1 MKKNILI
8 ALALLVAIVGPAGA
22 VNFSKV
28 GTAGAQFL
36 KIGAG
41 ARAVGMGEA
50 FTAVVDDATAMYW
63 NPAGLAQAK
72 KQEIAFTHNQWLGDI
87 KHEFIGYCLPMGGNG
102 TIGVNL
108 TVLNV
113 GEMPVTTVELSGD
126 PTGEFF
132 NCVDWAFAIG
142 YGRNLTDK
150 VAFGAS
156 AKYIQ
161 QSIWDMKASA
171 FAMDLGISA
180 KTGLKGLRI
189 AAALLNFGTNVQYT
203 GGQLVRE
210 YNWNEY
216 GDGPQQI
223 ESLEYTTNASP
234 LPLSYRLGVGY
245 DLVDGPSH
253 KLTGAFDYVHP
264 NDGSEKQNLGME
276 YGFNKMLFAR
286 AGLRIDIDA
295 RDDDNAYSPTF
306 GLGVNY
312 GFGMLK
318 TKIDYAFADYG
329 PLSAVHRIA
338 LALAF

>member
-8 ALALLVAIVGPAGA
+8 ALAVLVFVGGPAGA

-28 GTAGAQFL
+28 GTSGAQFL

-72 KQEIAFTHNQWLGDI
+72 NQEVTFTHNQWLGDI
-87 KHEFIGYCLPMGGNG
+87 KHEFIGYCFPMGGNG
-102 TIGVNL
+102 TLGINL

-113 GEMPVTTVELSGD
+113 GEMPVTTVELSGVS
-126 PTGEFF
+126 GEYFS
-132 NCVDWAFAIG
+132 CMDWAFAIG

-150 VAFGAS
+150 VAFGATV
-156 AKYIQ
+156 KVIQ
-161 QSIWDMKASA
+161 QRIWDMKASA
-171 FAMDLGISA
+171 FAMDMGVLA
-180 KTGLKGLRI
+180 KTGYKSLRI
-189 AAALLNFGTNVQYT
+189 AAALLNFGTDVQYT
-203 GGQLVRE
+203 GGQLVE
-210 YNWNEY
+210 ELNYHDY
-216 GDGPQQI
+216 GDGPQQTQSYENI
-223 ESLEYTTNASP
+223 TSSSP
-234 LPLSYRLGVGY
+234 LPLSYRLGMGY
-245 DLVDGPSH
+245 DFIDGPSH

-264 NDGSEKQNLGME
+264 NDGSEKQNLGLE
-276 YGFNKMLFAR
+276 YGFNKMMFVR
-286 AGLRIDIDA
+286 AGMRVDIDA
-295 RDDDNAYSPTF
+295 RDDNNAYSPTV

-318 TKIDYAFADYG
+318 TKIDYAYADYG
-329 PLSAVHRIA
+329 PLSTVHRIA

>member
-1 MKKNILI
+1 MKKNILL
-8 ALALLVAIVGPAGA
+8 ALAVLVAIGGPAGA

-72 KQEIAFTHNQWLGDI
+72 KQEITFTHNQWLGDI
-87 KHEFIGYCLPMGGNG
+87 KHEFIAYCLPMGVNG
-102 TIGVNL
+102 TLGMNL

-113 GEMPVTTVELSGD
+113 GEMPVTTVEGSGD
-126 PTGEFF
+126 SNGEFF
-132 NCVDWAFAIG
+132 TCVDWAFAIG

-150 VAFGAS
+150 VAFGAT
-156 AKYIQ
+156 AKVIQ
-161 QSIWDMKASA
+161 QRIWDMKASA
-171 FAMDLGISA
+171 FAMDLGVSA
-180 KTGLKGLRI
+180 KTGYKSLRI
-189 AAALLNFGTNVQYT
+189 AAALLNFGTDVQYS
-203 GGQLVRE
+203 GGQLVGE
-210 YNWNEY
+210 YDWNHY
-216 GDGPQQI
+216 GSGPQQTQ
-223 ESLEYTTNASP
+223 SFSYTTSSSP
-234 LPLSYRLGVGY
+234 LPLSYKLGAVY
-245 DLVDGPSH
+245 DFIDNPTH
-253 KLTGAFDYVHP
+253 KLTTAFDYVHP

-286 AGLRIDIDA
+286 AGLRVDIDA

-312 GFGMLK
+312 GFGMLR
-318 TKIDYAFADYG
+318 TKIDYAYADYG
-329 PLSAVHRIA
+329 PLSTVHRIA

>member
-8 ALALLVAIVGPAGA
+8 ALAALVAIGGQAGA
-22 VNFSKV
+22 VTFSKV

-36 KIGAG
+36 KLGAG

-72 KQEIAFTHNQWLGDI
+72 KQEMTFTHNQWLGGI
-87 KHEFIGYCLPMGGNG
+87 KHEFIGYCLPLGGNG
-102 TIGVNL
+102 TLGMNL

-113 GEMPVTTVELSGD
+113 GEMPVTTVERGEE
-126 PTGEFF
+126 TGEFF
-132 NCVDWAFAIG
+132 TCMDWAFALG

-150 VAFGAS
+150 VAFGAT
-156 AKYIQ
+156 AKVIQ
-161 QSIWDMKASA
+161 QRIWDMKASA

-180 KTGLKGLRI
+180 KTGYKSLRI
-189 AAALLNFGTNVQYT
+189 AAALLNFGTDIQYKD
-203 GGQLVRE
+203 GQLIDAF
-210 YNWNEY
+210 NWHDY
-216 GDGPQQI
+216 GDGPQQTQ
-223 ESLEYTTNASP
+223 SLEYVTSSSP
-234 LPLSYRLGVGY
+234 LPLSYRLGLGY
-245 DLVDGPSH
+245 DLIDNPTH

-264 NDGSEKQNLGME
+264 NDGSEKQNLGVE

-295 RDDDNAYSPTF
+295 RYDKNAYSPTF
-306 GLGVNY
+306 GMGVDY

-329 PLSAVHRIA
+329 PLSTVHRIA
-338 LALAF
+338 LALIF

>member
-8 ALALLVAIVGPAGA
+8 ALAVLVAIGGPAGA
-22 VNFSKV
+22 VTFSKV

-72 KQEIAFTHNQWLGDI
+72 KQEITFTHNQWLGDI
-87 KHEFIGYCLPMGGNG
+87 NHEFIGYCLPMGGNG
-102 TIGVNL
+102 TIGMNL

-113 GEMPVTTVELSGD
+113 GEMPVTTVVLGD
-126 PTGEFF
+126 ETGEFF
-132 NCVDWAFAIG
+132 TCVDWAFALG

-150 VAFGAS
+150 VAFGAT
-156 AKYIQ
+156 AKIIQ
-161 QSIWDMKASA
+161 QRIWDMKASA

-180 KTGLKGLRI
+180 KTGYKSLKI
-189 AAALLNFGTNVQYT
+189 AAALLNFGTDVQYT
-203 GGQLVRE
+203 GGQLVE
-210 YNWNEY
+210 EFNWYGY
-216 GDGPQQI
+216 GDGPQQVQ
-223 ESLEYTTNASP
+223 SLEYTTSSSP
-234 LPLSYRLGVGY
+234 LPLSYRLGISY
-245 DLVDGPSH
+245 DIIDGSSH
-253 KLTGAFDYVHP
+253 KMIGAFDYVHP
-264 NDGSEKQNLGME
+264 NDGSEKQNLGVE

-286 AGLRIDIDA
+286 AGMRIDIDA

-318 TKIDYAFADYG
+318 TKIDYAYSDYG
-329 PLSAVHRIA
+329 PLSTVHRIA

>member
-1 MKKNILI
+1 
-8 ALALLVAIVGPAGA
+8 
-22 VNFSKV
+22 
-28 GTAGAQFL
+28 
-36 KIGAG
+36 
-41 ARAVGMGEA
+41 MGEA

-72 KQEIAFTHNQWLGDI
+72 KQEVTFTHNQWLGDI

-102 TIGVNL
+102 TLGMNL

-113 GEMPVTTVELSGD
+113 GEMPVTTVEQGGEA
-126 PTGEFF
+126 GEFF
-132 NCVDWAFAIG
+132 TCVDWAFALG

-150 VAFGAS
+150 VSFGVT
-156 AKYIQ
+156 AKVIQ
-161 QSIWDMKASA
+161 QRIWDMKASA

-180 KTGLKGLRI
+180 KTGYKSLRI
-189 AAALLNFGTNVQYT
+189 AAALLNFGTDVQYS
-203 GGQLVRE
+203 GGQLVEETE
-210 YNWNEY
+210 YRDY
-216 GDGPQQI
+216 GSGPQQTQTI
-223 ESLEYTTNASP
+223 EVSTSSSP
-234 LPLSYRLGVGY
+234 LPLSYRLGLGY
-245 DLVDGPSH
+245 DFMDGPSH

-264 NDGSEKQNLGME
+264 NDGSEKQNLGVE

-286 AGLRIDIDA
+286 AGLRVDIDA

-329 PLSAVHRIA
+329 PLSSVHRIA

>member
-8 ALALLVAIVGPAGA
+8 ALALLVAIGGPAGA

-72 KQEIAFTHNQWLGDI
+72 KQEVTFTHNQWLGDI
-87 KHEFIGYCLPMGGNG
+87 NHEFIGYCLPMGGNG
-102 TIGVNL
+102 TLGMNL
-108 TVLNV
+108 TVLNI
-113 GEMPVTTVELSGD
+113 GEMPVTTVPLGGES
-126 PTGEFF
+126 GEFF
-132 NCVDWAFAIG
+132 TCVDWAFALG

-150 VAFGAS
+150 VAFGAT
-156 AKYIQ
+156 AKVIQ
-161 QSIWDMKASA
+161 QRIWDMKASS
-171 FAMDLGISA
+171 FAMDLGIMA
-180 KTGLKGLRI
+180 KTGYRSLRI
-189 AAALLNFGTNVQYT
+189 AAALLNFGTDVRYT
-203 GGQLVRE
+203 GGQLEEDWV
-210 YNWNEY
+210 YNDY
-216 GDGPQQI
+216 GTGALQTQTI
-223 ESLEYTTNASP
+223 QLNTSSSP
-234 LPLSYRLGVGY
+234 LPLSYRLGMGY
-245 DLVDGPSH
+245 DFMDNQTH
-253 KLTGAFDYVHP
+253 KLTGAFDYIHP
-264 NDGSEKQNLGME
+264 NDGSEKQNLGLE

-295 RDDDNAYSPTF
+295 REDDNTYSPTM

-318 TKIDYAFADYG
+318 TKVDYAFADYG
-329 PLSAVHRIA
+329 PLSTVHRIA

>member
-8 ALALLVAIVGPAGA
+8 ALAVLVALGGPAGA

-72 KQEIAFTHNQWLGDI
+72 KQEITFTHNRWLGDI
-87 KHEFIGYCLPMGGNG
+87 NHEFIGYCLPMGANG
-102 TIGVNL
+102 TIGMNL
-108 TVLNV
+108 IVLNV
-113 GEMPVTTVELSGD
+113 GEMAVTSVDSSGA
-126 PTGEFF
+126 TGEVF

-142 YGRNLTDK
+142 YGRTLTDK
-150 VAFGAS
+150 VSFGAT
-156 AKYIQ
+156 AKVIQ
-161 QSIWDMKASA
+161 QRIWDMKASA
-171 FAMDLGISA
+171 YAMDLGIMA
-180 KTGLKGLRI
+180 KTGYKSLKI
-189 AAALLNFGTNVQYT
+189 AAVLQNFGTDVQYS
-203 GGQLVRE
+203 GGQLE
-210 YNWNEY
+210 TEAIYYDY
-216 GDGPQQI
+216 GTGPQQTQTVQW
-223 ESLEYTTNASP
+223 STSSSP
-234 LPLSYRLGVGY
+234 LPLSYRLGMGY
-245 DLVDGPSH
+245 DFIDGPSH
-253 KLTGAFDYVHP
+253 KLVGAFDYVHP
-264 NDGSEKQNLGME
+264 NDGSEKQNFGLE

-318 TKIDYAFADYG
+318 TKIDYAYADYG
-329 PLSAVHRIA
+329 PLSTVHRIA

>member
-63 NPAGLAQAK
+63 NPAGLAHAK
-72 KQEIAFTHNQWLGDI
+72 KQEVTFTHNQWLGDI

-102 TIGVNL
+102 TLGMNL
-108 TVLNV
+108 TVLNI
-113 GEMPVTTVELSGD
+113 GEMPVTTVALGEES
-126 PTGEFF
+126 GEFF
-132 NCVDWAFAIG
+132 TCVDWSFALG

-150 VAFGAS
+150 VSFGAT
-156 AKYIQ
+156 AKIIQ
-161 QSIWDMKASA
+161 QRIWDMKASS
-171 FAMDLGISA
+171 FAMDLGILA
-180 KTGLKGLRI
+180 KTGYKSLRI
-189 AAALLNFGTNVQYT
+189 AAALLNFGTDVQFS
-203 GGQLVRE
+203 GGQLVEESE
-210 YNWNEY
+210 YYDY
-216 GDGPQQI
+216 GTGPQQTQTI
-223 ESLEYTTNASP
+223 EMSTSASP
-234 LPLSYRLGVGY
+234 LPLSYRLGMGY
-245 DLVDGPSH
+245 DFMDNQTH
-253 KLTGAFDYVHP
+253 KLTGAFDYIHP
-264 NDGSEKQNLGME
+264 NDGSEKQNLGLE

-295 RDDDNAYSPTF
+295 RDDDNAYSPTM

-318 TKIDYAFADYG
+318 TKVDYAYADYG
-329 PLSAVHRIA
+329 PLSTVHRIA

>member
-1 MKKNILI
+1 MKKNILV
-8 ALALLVAIVGPAGA
+8 ALAVLVAIVGSAGA

-72 KQEIAFTHNQWLGDI
+72 KQEITFTHNQWLGDI

-102 TIGVNL
+102 TLGMNL

-113 GEMPVTTVELSGD
+113 GEMPVTTVEIGD
-126 PTGEFF
+126 DTGEFF
-132 NCVDWAFAIG
+132 ACVDWAFAIG

-150 VAFGAS
+150 VAFGAT
-156 AKYIQ
+156 AKIIQ
-161 QSIWDMKASA
+161 QRIWDMKASA
-171 FAMDLGISA
+171 FAMDLGIAA
-180 KTGLKGLRI
+180 KTGYKSLRI
-189 AAALLNFGTNVQYT
+189 AAALLNFGTDVQYS
-203 GGQLVRE
+203 GGQLMEESV
-210 YNWNEY
+210 YHDY
-216 GDGPQQI
+216 GNGPLQI
-223 ESLEYTTNASP
+223 QKIEITTSSSP
-234 LPLSYRLGVGY
+234 LPLSYRLGMGY
-245 DLVDGPSH
+245 DFIDGPSH

-264 NDGSEKQNLGME
+264 NDGSEKQNMGVE

-286 AGLRIDIDA
+286 AGLRVDIDA

-312 GFGMLK
+312 EFGMLK
-318 TKIDYAFADYG
+318 TKIDYAYADYG
-329 PLSAVHRIA
+329 LLSTVHRIA

>member
-8 ALALLVAIVGPAGA
+8 ALAVLVAIGGPAWA

-72 KQEIAFTHNQWLGDI
+72 KQEITFTHNQWLGDI
-87 KHEFIGYCLPMGGNG
+87 KHEFIAYCLPMGGNG
-102 TIGVNL
+102 TLGMNL
-108 TVLNV
+108 TVLNI
-113 GEMPVTTVELSGD
+113 GEMPVTTVEIGD
-126 PTGEFF
+126 DTGEFF
-132 NCVDWAFAIG
+132 TCVDWAFAIG

-150 VAFGAS
+150 VAFGAT
-156 AKYIQ
+156 AKFIQ
-161 QSIWDMKASA
+161 QRIWDMKASA
-171 FAMDLGISA
+171 FAMDLGITA
-180 KTGLKGLRI
+180 KTGYKSLRI
-189 AAALLNFGTNVQYT
+189 AAALLNFGTDVQYS
-203 GGQLVRE
+203 GGQLEQEV
-210 YNWNEY
+210 NFY
-216 GDGPQQI
+216 GYGLGPQQ
-223 ESLEYTTNASP
+223 SQKMEYSTSSAP
-234 LPLSYRLGVGY
+234 LPLCYRLGAVY
-245 DLVDGPSH
+245 DLIDNPTH
-253 KLTGAFDYVHP
+253 KLTAAFDYVHP

-286 AGLRIDIDA
+286 AGLRVDIDA

-306 GLGVNY
+306 GLGINY

-318 TKIDYAFADYG
+318 TKIDYAYADYG
-329 PLSAVHRIA
+329 PLSTVHRVA